1 MSNVAPSTY
10 VGRVWGASL
19 TDKVHYKTHHEREGD
34 PMTYRHTDEDG
45 NTFLVLEGDGM
56 VMPSPTPYRL
66 DRWQQDLADEL
77 ARLDAERPPVTVA
90 DLRRMMGLPPTGDT
104 P

>member
-19 TDKVHYKTHHEREGD
+19 TDKVHYKTHPEREA
-34 PMTYRHTDEDG
+34 PMTE
-45 NTFLVLEGDGM
+45 
-56 VMPSPTPYRL
+56 PTYRL

-77 ARLDAERPPVTVA
+77 ARAERPPVTVA